1 MEDRLQK
8 LLSAAGVCSRRRAEE
23 YITAGRVTVN
33 GRPASLGD
41 RADPDR
47 DEIALDGQPVVRSQ
61 TRTVLML
68 YKPRG
73 VVTTLS
79 DEKGR
84 RTVADLVKGCPARV
98 WPVGRLDLD
107 SEGLL
112 LLTDDGDLTNAL
124 IHPRHEVEKEY
135 LVWVTGCTEPGL
147 GAMARTM
154 KLDGQALRPAQ
165 VAVLRREGERTVLS
179 VVIHEGKNRQIRR
192 MCAACGMTV
201 RRLKR
206 VREGSLTLDRTLAPG
221 QWRPLTPAET
231 APVSYTHLTLPTKAE
246 V

>member
-84 RTVADLVKGCPARV
+84 RTVADLVKECPARV

-147 GAMARTM
+147 TALAQPM
-154 KLDGQALRPAQ
+154 KLDGQSLRPAQ
-165 VAVLRREGERTVLS
+165 IRVLRREGERTVLS

-231 APVSYTHLTLPTKAE
+231 TRLKEDSFLQE
-246 V
+246 

>member
-147 GAMARTM
+147 GALARPM

-192 MCAACGMTV
+192 MCAACGITV

-231 APVSYTHLTLPTKAE
+231 ARLKEDSFLQE
-246 V
+246 

>member
-8 LLSAAGVCSRRRAEE
+8 ILSAAGICSRRKAEE

-33 GRPASLGD
+33 GIPASLGD
-41 RADPDR
+41 RADPER
-47 DEIALDGQPVVRSQ
+47 DVVALDGKEVLRPGS
-61 TRTVLML
+61 RTVLML

-84 RTVADLVKGCPARV
+84 KNVADLVKDCPVRV
-98 WPVGRLDLD
+98 WPVGRLDMD

-112 LLTDDGDLTNAL
+112 LLTDDGELTNTL

-135 LVWVTGCTEPGL
+135 LVWVTGFTQE
-147 GAMARTM
+147 GADRLAQPMT
-154 KLDGQALRPAQ
+154 LDGQGLRPAR
-165 VAVLRREGERTVLS
+165 VKVLRREGERTVLS
-179 VVIHEGKNRQIRR
+179 VTIHEGKNRQVRR
-192 MCAACGMTV
+192 MCAFCGMTV

-206 VREGSLTLDRTLAPG
+206 IREGKLHLDRGLKPG
-221 QWRPLTPAET
+221 QWRPLTTEELD
-231 APVSYTHLTLPTKAE
+231 SLL
-246 V
+246 

>member
-33 GRPASLGD
+33 GRPASLGE

-147 GAMARTM
+147 RALARPM

-231 APVSYTHLTLPTKAE
+231 ARLKEDSFLQE
-246 V
+246 

>member
-147 GAMARTM
+147 GALARPM

-192 MCAACGMTV
+192 MCAACGMNV

-231 APVSYTHLTLPTKAE
+231 ARLKEDSFLQE
-246 V
+246 

>member
-8 LLSAAGVCSRRRAEE
+8 ILSAAGICSRRKAEE

-33 GRPASLGD
+33 GETASLGD
-41 RADPDR
+41 RADPDK
-47 DEIALDGQPVVRSQ
+47 DVVALDGKEVLRPGS
-61 TRTVLML
+61 RTVLML

-84 RTVADLVKGCPARV
+84 KNVADLVKDCPVRV
-98 WPVGRLDLD
+98 WPVGRLDMD

-112 LLTDDGDLTNAL
+112 LLTDDGELTNTL

-135 LVWVTGCTEPGL
+135 LVWVTGFTQE
-147 GAMARTM
+147 GADRLALPMT
-154 KLDGQALRPAQ
+154 LDGQALRPAK
-165 VAVLRREGERTVLS
+165 VKVLRREGERTLLS
-179 VVIHEGKNRQIRR
+179 VTIHEGKNRQVRR
-192 MCAACGMTV
+192 MCAFCGMTV

-206 VREGSLTLDRTLAPG
+206 VREGRLHLDKALKPG
-221 QWRPLTPAET
+221 QWRPLTPEELD
-231 APVSYTHLTLPTKAE
+231 SLL
-246 V
+246 

>member
-8 LLSAAGVCSRRRAEE
+8 ILSAAGICSRRKAEE

-33 GRPASLGD
+33 GETASLGD
-41 RADPDR
+41 RADPEKDVV
-47 DEIALDGQPVVRSQ
+47 ALDGKEVLRPGS
-61 TRTVLML
+61 RTVLML

-84 RTVADLVKGCPARV
+84 KNVADLVKDCPVRV
-98 WPVGRLDLD
+98 WPVGRLDMD

-112 LLTDDGDLTNAL
+112 LLTDDGELTNTL

-135 LVWVTGCTEPGL
+135 LVWVTGFTQE
-147 GAMARTM
+147 GADRLALPMT
-154 KLDGQALRPAQ
+154 LDGQALRPAK
-165 VAVLRREGERTVLS
+165 VKVIRREGERTLLS
-179 VVIHEGKNRQIRR
+179 VTIHEGKNRQVRR
-192 MCAACGMTV
+192 MCAFCGMTV

-206 VREGSLTLDRTLAPG
+206 VREGRLHLDKALKPG
-221 QWRPLTPAET
+221 QWRPLTPEELD
-231 APVSYTHLTLPTKAE
+231 SLL
-246 V
+246 

>member
-33 GRPASLGD
+33 GRPASLGE

-147 GAMARTM
+147 GALARPM

-231 APVSYTHLTLPTKAE
+231 ARLKEDSFLQE
-246 V
+246 

>member
-84 RTVADLVKGCPARV
+84 RTVADLVKECPARV

-147 GAMARTM
+147 GALARPM

-206 VREGSLTLDRTLAPG
+206 VREGSLTLDPALAPG

-231 APVSYTHLTLPTKAE
+231 ARLKEDSFLQE
-246 V
+246 